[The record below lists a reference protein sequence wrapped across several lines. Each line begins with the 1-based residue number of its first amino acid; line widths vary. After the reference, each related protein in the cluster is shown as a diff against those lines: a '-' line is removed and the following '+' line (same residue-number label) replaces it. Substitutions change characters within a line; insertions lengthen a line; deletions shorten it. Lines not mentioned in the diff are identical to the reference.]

1 MPFKE
6 ISTQNT
12 PNLSALGFS
21 EFGIE
26 IGYIH
31 HEEVTRFEFLSVD
44 LKDGRCPDQRTDGA
58 DAGCI
63 VTFPCC
69 FKAIFAFFGHI
80 YQCAAT
86 TRVNQELAWFA
97 VDFERGLSFK
107 STTAT
112 LSSLPL

>member
-31 HEEVTRFEFLSVD
+31 HEEVVRLEFLSVD
-44 LKDGRCPDQRTDGA
+44 LKDSRCPDQRTYRT
-58 DAGCI
+58 DACRI
-63 VTFPCC
+63 VTFPQW
-69 FKAIFAFFGHI
+69 FNAIFVFLGHVD
-80 YQCAAT
+80 QSAAT
-86 TRVNQELAWFA
+86 ARVNQEHAWFPI
-97 VDFERGLSFK
+97 DLK
-107 STTAT
+107 C
-112 LSSLPL
+112 SSNMTSLHLLQFHHFL